1 MRPYLPTEWAP
12 ELNPAFSHGCASA
25 ALAVR

>member
-1 MRPYLPTEWAP
+1 MGPYALTEWAP
-12 ELNPAFSHGCASA
+12 ELNPAFSHGCAVA